1 VSVKMRKE
9 PISFERSA
17 IQVLQDIDVLT
28 F

>member
-1 VSVKMRKE
+1 MRKE